1 MSGEGVV
8 VVKEEK
14 KSKSLIGCLFR
25 LAVFAATVYGA
36 VTAAKKAMARLAVKL
51 EAENEDS
58 EKKRYLNFMNGRTVC
73 PKDETVSAVEVNS
86 MAAGVEVDLT
96 EVELSENTVVT
107 VRSLFSG
114 VVIKVPSMVRVEVED
129 TDIVSGFMNLVPKYE
144 AENLPVIHM
153 KVQSLFSGVKVE
165 MKAE

>member
-1 MSGEGVV
+1 MS
-8 VVKEEK
+8 KEAK
-14 KSKSLIGCLFR
+14 KSSSFIGCMFR

-51 EAENEDS
+51 EAENENN
-58 EKKRYLNFMNGRTVC
+58 EKKRYLNFINRRTVC
-73 PKDETVSAVEVNS
+73 PADETVSAVEVNS

-144 AENLPVIHM
+144 TENLPVIHL
-153 KVQSLFSGVKVE
+153 KVQSLFPCVKVE

>member
-1 MSGEGVV
+1 MNTDTKRSH
-8 VVKEEK
+8 
-14 KSKSLIGCLFR
+14 SFIGGMFR

-36 VTAAKKAMARLAVKL
+36 VTAAKKVMARLAVKL

-73 PKDETVSAVEVNS
+73 PADEAVSALEVNS
-86 MAAGVEVDLT
+86 VASGVEVDLT
-96 EVELSENTVVT
+96 EAALSEETFVT

-114 VVIKVPSMVRVEVED
+114 VVIKVPPMVRVEAND

-144 AENLPVIHM
+144 AENLSVIYLT
-153 KVQSLFSGVKVE
+153 VQSLFSGVKVE